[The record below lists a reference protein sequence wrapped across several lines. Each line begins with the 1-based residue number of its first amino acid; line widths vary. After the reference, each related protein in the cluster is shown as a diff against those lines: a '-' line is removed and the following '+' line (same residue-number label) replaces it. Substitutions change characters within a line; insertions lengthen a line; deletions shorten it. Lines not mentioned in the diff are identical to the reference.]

1 MIFWKYFYKDG
12 EVRYVRSYNVTDSD
26 RGVWIRTINLIL
38 LNGYA
43 YFDKNENHATF
54 SGMHPLEE
62 KQRLPMVLFILCIAK
77 AILDFN
83 ELGISYYKEYLIQK
97 DYSSFDLYTKDA

>member
-1 MIFWKYFYKDG
+1 
-12 EVRYVRSYNVTDSD
+12 
-26 RGVWIRTINLIL
+26 
-38 LNGYA
+38 
-43 YFDKNENHATF
+43 
-54 SGMHPLEE
+54 
-62 KQRLPMVLFILCIAK
+62 MVLFILCIAK